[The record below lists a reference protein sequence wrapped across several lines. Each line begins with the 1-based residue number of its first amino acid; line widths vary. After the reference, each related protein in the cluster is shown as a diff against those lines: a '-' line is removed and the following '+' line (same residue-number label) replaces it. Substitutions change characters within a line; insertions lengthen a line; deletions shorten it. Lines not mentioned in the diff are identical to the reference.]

1 MLILHFAVQSSTN
14 AILKIQEPC
23 LHSDPA
29 SPDQR
34 IEKTSEHVTVD
45 PPFKGAQIE
54 DVGTSAKGKE
64 TSMVEDGSTTT
75 KANAPRIGFKH
86 DPAEEA
92 ILSQFEPVEVATEKK
107 KKKKRRPK
115 SQRGIGAP
123 TGFEPW
129 HADAPM
135 TPAEFEED
143 KRIYDPALP
152 ILETCYYMPHYNP
165 ETQEEIKMCTDT
177 MKNFFTYL
185 LYHDV
190 CPEQKEDL
198 EAARETCDRCEKEL
212 WLCQQIVR
220 HDGPGHFN
228 RACSTLFAG
237 YYYDAPDDPDAWR
250 HVRFVSKD
258 TFTRDIA
265 RKVIKYAI
273 AINGDDRMTRK
284 FKCLVEWD
292 KLQTKQVEDIDG
304 FEIIS
309 IEYPSEEARAY
320 YRELAPDLLP
330 VGRVKAREFRDEGR
344 GEFDLA
350 PWEKIDWDAGFAPAY
365 NFEFFLEESVLDLLL
380 PGMKVITTVYET
392 NWGMHF
398 YDEVMSVLPTNYLFT
413 YNDWMID
420 YKTPEPIEWIG
431 DQREIERRRAE
442 AMIVRPPERSQRY
455 LVLYMLAK
463 EMSWVAPRGS
473 SNREHCKNI
482 INCLEIYGFN
492 MDEIKEKLELTD
504 RHIPV
509 KTVCIKLPPRGPN
522 EKPPVKEKPAVV
534 WGPSKQGPGPLLP
547 LREKFNGKG
556 IIKPVQRKPDKKEHI
571 EEEPVE
577 KELVEGSLSKG
588 SLSKGSLSK
597 RSLPKRSLSK
607 KSLPRRSLPR
617 RSLSKRSLPKR
628 SLSKGSLSKGSL
640 SKGSLSRRSLPKRS
654 LPKRS
659 LSKRSLP
666 RRSLPRRSL
675 PRRSLSKRS
684 LSKGSL
690 SGSRL

>member
-1 MLILHFAVQSSTN
+1 MLILHCAVQSATN

-34 IEKTSEHVTVD
+34 TEKTSEHVIVY
-45 PPFKGAQIE
+45 PPFKSAQIE
-54 DVGTSAKGKE
+54 DVEASAKEKE
-64 TSMVEDGSTTT
+64 ASVIEGENTTT

-92 ILSQFEPVEVATEKK
+92 IMAHVELEEAAHGK

-135 TPAEFEED
+135 TPAEFEEN

-198 EAARETCDRCEKEL
+198 EAARESCDRCEKEL
-212 WLCQQIVR
+212 WLCHQIVR

-237 YYYDAPDDPDAWR
+237 YYYDAPDDPDAWH
-250 HVRFVSKD
+250 HVRFASED

-292 KLQTKQVEDIDG
+292 ALKTKQVEDIDG

-309 IEYPSEEARAY
+309 IEYPSKEARAY

-330 VGRVKAREFRDEGR
+330 VGRVKAKEFRDESR

-365 NFEFFLEESVLDLLL
+365 KFEFFVEESVLDLLL
-380 PGMKVITTVYET
+380 PGMKVITTIYET

-413 YNDWMID
+413 YNDLMLD
-420 YKTPEPIEWIG
+420 YKPPEPIEWIG

-442 AMIVRPPERSQRY
+442 AMVVRPPERSQRY
-455 LVLYMLAK
+455 WVLFMLAK
-463 EMSWVAPRGS
+463 EMSWVPPRNY
-473 SNREHCKNI
+473 SNRDHCKNI

-492 MDEIKEKLELTD
+492 MDEIKEKLQLTD

-509 KTVCIKLPPRGPN
+509 RTICIKLPPRGPN
-522 EKPPVKEKPAVV
+522 EKPPVKKKPAVV
-534 WGPSKQGPGPLLP
+534 WGPGEQGPGPLLP
-547 LREKFNGKG
+547 LREKFTGKG
-556 IIKPVQRKPDKKEHI
+556 SVKGEPAEKELVEEEPVKG
-571 EEEPVE
+571 EPVE
-577 KELVEGSLSKG
+577 KEPVEKEPVEKEPVEKEPVEKEPVEKEPVEKEPVEKEPVEKEPVEKEPVEKEPVGKQTMKG
-588 SLSKGSLSK
+588 AS
-597 RSLPKRSLSK
+597 
-607 KSLPRRSLPR
+607 
-617 RSLSKRSLPKR
+617 
-628 SLSKGSLSKGSL
+628 
-640 SKGSLSRRSLPKRS
+640 
-654 LPKRS
+654 
-659 LSKRSLP
+659 
-666 RRSLPRRSL
+666 
-675 PRRSLSKRS
+675 
-684 LSKGSL
+684 
-690 SGSRL
+690 

>member
-1 MLILHFAVQSSTN
+1 MLILHCAVQSATN

-34 IEKTSEHVTVD
+34 TEKTSEHVIVY
-45 PPFKGAQIE
+45 PPFKSAQIE
-54 DVGTSAKGKE
+54 DVEASAKEKE
-64 TSMVEDGSTTT
+64 ASVIEGENTTT

-92 ILSQFEPVEVATEKK
+92 IMAHVELEEAAHGK

-135 TPAEFEED
+135 TPAEFEEN

-198 EAARETCDRCEKEL
+198 EAARESCDRCEKEL
-212 WLCQQIVR
+212 WLCHQIVR
-220 HDGPGHFN
+220 HDGPGNFN

-237 YYYDAPDDPDAWR
+237 YYYDAPDDPDAWH
-250 HVRFVSKD
+250 HVRFASED
-258 TFTRDIA
+258 TFTGDIA

-273 AINGDDRMTRK
+273 AINGDDQMTRK

-292 KLQTKQVEDIDG
+292 ALKTKQVEDIDG

-330 VGRVKAREFRDEGR
+330 VGRVKAKEFRDESR

-365 NFEFFLEESVLDLLL
+365 KFDSSSKNYKPPES
-380 PGMKVITTVYET
+380 
-392 NWGMHF
+392 
-398 YDEVMSVLPTNYLFT
+398 
-413 YNDWMID
+413 
-420 YKTPEPIEWIG
+420 IEWIG

-442 AMIVRPPERSQRY
+442 AMVVRPPERSQRY
-455 LVLYMLAK
+455 WVLFMLAK
-463 EMSWVAPRGS
+463 EMSWVPPRNY
-473 SNREHCKNI
+473 SNRDHCKNI

-492 MDEIKEKLELTD
+492 MDEIKEKLQLTD

-509 KTVCIKLPPRGPN
+509 RTICIKLPPRGPN
-522 EKPPVKEKPAVV
+522 EKPPVKKKPAVV
-534 WGPSKQGPGPLLP
+534 WGPGEQGPGPLLP
-547 LREKFNGKG
+547 LREKFTGKESVKG
-556 IIKPVQRKPDKKEHI
+556 
-571 EEEPVE
+571 EPAE
-577 KELVEGSLSKG
+577 KELVEEEPVKG
-588 SLSKGSLSK
+588 EPVGKEPVEGLVEEELVEEELVEEESVEKEPIEGEPVEWEPIEKKPDEKKPAEKELVEEEPVKGEPIEKEPVERLVEEEPVK
-597 RSLPKRSLSK
+597 REHVGKQTM
-607 KSLPRRSLPR
+607 
-617 RSLSKRSLPKR
+617 
-628 SLSKGSLSKGSL
+628 KGAS
-640 SKGSLSRRSLPKRS
+640 
-654 LPKRS
+654 
-659 LSKRSLP
+659 
-666 RRSLPRRSL
+666 
-675 PRRSLSKRS
+675 
-684 LSKGSL
+684 
-690 SGSRL
+690 